1 MRLAPALLFAFLLGV
16 ATAHAEEAEAPP
28 EVALSKPKL
37 TGGTVTDLE
46 TALDRTRDGVASCVS
61 THGGLSGDA
70 GRLDVQFLVRE
81 RGRAEGVEV
90 TRAQKVSSEAAQCVQ
105 KLLRNRPIGVPTD
118 DPVGVIYAYKLR
130 RR

>member
-1 MRLAPALLFAFLLGV
+1 MRPLLLAALLLGAV
-16 ATAHAEEAEAPP
+16 TAHAEEAVAPP
-28 EVALSKPKL
+28 EVSLSKPKL
-37 TGGTVTDLE
+37 TGGTIGELE
-46 TALDRTRDGVASCVS
+46 AALERTREGVASCVS

-90 TRAQKVSSEAAQCVQ
+90 TRAQKVSTEAAQCVQ
-105 KLLRNRPIGVPTD
+105 KLLRNRPIGTPTD
-118 DPVGVIYAYKLR
+118 DPVGVLYAYKLR